1 MNMFLIL
8 RIQNYL
14 AMLSK
19 YFIYENFSVSLNRPE
34 LLLVKEF
41 EALMS
46 PEFNKSKEDPK
57 GQNKIKAFKIFKYFF
72 LLYDNKSPYSEMDEF
87 SRKRY
92 SLQDCGLEES
102 DLINQIVF
110 NASIKYEVLTKS
122 RLSKMLEA
130 AQVAVDKFTLYFHNV
145 DYTEIDRDT
154 GRPRYSIKDGI
165 SAVSQLGKLVEG
177 LKGLQDQVRQEM
189 EADAGL
195 RGGVE
200 AGLLD

>member
-34 LLLVKEF
+34 LILVKEF

-46 PEFNKSKEDPK
+46 SEFNKSKEDPK

-154 GRPRYSIKDGI
+154 GKPRYSIKDGI

-189 EADAGL
+189 EADTGL

>member
-41 EALMS
+41 EALMN

-154 GRPRYSIKDGI
+154 GKPRYSIKDGI

-189 EADAGL
+189 EADTGL